1 MQDELLP
8 ALMMGIP
15 WNGHTRP
22 ILQLMT
28 IPTIR
33 KQSCL
38 PRPRM
43 KACRSAS
50 LVFSDFRDHHSKR
63 VGKTGMPFQRHPE
76 IPILAKHHGLQ
87 VPMVFGSLRVAAA
100 R

>member
-1 MQDELLP
+1 MQDELIP

-15 WNGHTRP
+15 CNGHTRP

-43 KACRSAS
+43 KACRWTAGFSGSGIIIQSGLARLGCFKQNGWKKSLRFSAS
-50 LVFSDFRDHHSKR
+50 SGDSNI
-63 VGKTGMPFQRHPE
+63 GKP
-76 IPILAKHHGLQ
+76 
-87 VPMVFGSLRVAAA
+87 
-100 R
+100 